1 MILHK
6 NIIFVVVHKSKID
19 MKNFTFQNPTKLVFG
34 KGKIAKLNELIP
46 KDVKLLITYGFG
58 SVKKNGVYNQVTE
71 ALKDREYVEFWG
83 IEPNPHVETLLK
95 AIELGKENKIDFV
108 LAVGGGSVLDGTKLI
123 AAGIA
128 SEKDA
133 WDIVLSGYADKQ
145 IDYASIMTVPA
156 TGSEMNRGAV
166 ITRKET
172 QEKYSFGGIKYP
184 CFSILDPEVT
194 YSLSEYQVAC
204 GLADAYT
211 HVLEQYLTTSGQSRI
226 MDRWAEGILLS
237 IIEIAP
243 QIKANPRDY
252 DLMADYMLAATLALN
267 DFIRMGITEDWAT
280 HMIGHELTALHGT
293 THGHSLAIVMPGTM
307 RVMKKQKWNKL
318 LQYAERVFGVKDG
331 AEDERIDRAIELTEE
346 FYRSL
351 GLTTRLSEENI
362 GVETIQIITDRF
374 NERGFA
380 LGENKNITGDV
391 TKEILI
397 SCM

>member
-1 MILHK
+1 
-6 NIIFVVVHKSKID
+6 

-34 KGKIAKLNELIP
+34 KGRIAKLNELIP
-46 KDVKLLITYGFG
+46 IDAKLLITYGFG
-58 SVKKNGVYNQVTE
+58 SVKKNGVYDQVLK
-71 ALKDREYVEFWG
+71 ALQGREYIEFWG
-83 IEPNPHVETLLK
+83 IEANPHVETLRK
-95 AIELGKENKIDFV
+95 AIEVGKENNIDFV

-128 SEKDA
+128 SDKDA
-133 WDIVLSGYADKQ
+133 WDIVLSGYAEEQ

-156 TGSEMNRGAV
+156 TGSEMNSGAV
-166 ITRKET
+166 ITRAET
-172 QEKYSFGGIKYP
+172 KEKYSFGGIKYP
-184 CFSILDPEVT
+184 YFSILDPEIT
-194 YSLSEYQVAC
+194 YSLSEHQIAC

-211 HVLEQYLTTSGQSRI
+211 HVLEQYLTTPNQSRI

-243 QIKANPRDY
+243 RIKQNPKDY

-267 DFIRMGITEDWAT
+267 DFIRMGVTEDWAT
-280 HMIGHELTALHGT
+280 HLIGHELTALHGI

-307 RVMKKQKWNKL
+307 RVMKEQKWGKL
-318 LQYAERVFGVKDG
+318 LQYGARVFDIKDGLEAERVDK
-331 AEDERIDRAIELTEE
+331 AIDMTEQ

-362 GVETIQIITDRF
+362 GDDTIQIITDRF
-374 NERGFA
+374 NERGFS

-391 TKEILI
+391 TKEILV
-397 SCM
+397 SCK